1 MPRANRCYIEGHIW
15 HITHRCHRRRF
26 HLRFARD
33 RRSWVRWLYAARA
46 RFGLCVFDYCVTSNH
61 VHLLARDRGFDE
73 IPRSLQLIA
82 GCTGQAFNARKGHH
96 GGFWEDRYHA
106 TAVESGQHLARCLVY
121 IDLNPV
127 RAGLSET
134 PRDYPW
140 SSHGHY
146 IGARHDRLITPHPIY
161 WELGNTPFAREA
173 AYAQLVQ
180 SGIGEEDQRAL
191 TDSVLRGWALGDASY
206 VAELQR
212 RTLRRVSKARAGRP
226 ALVDSEPASG
236 V

>member
-1 MPRANRCYIEGHIW
+1 MARLPRLTVPGYPHHIIQRGNNRQAI
-15 HITHRCHRRRF
+15 
-26 HLRFARD
+26 FATSAD
-33 RRSWVRWLYAARA
+33 YETLLTMLDEHARKSSVA
-46 RFGLCVFDYCVTSNH
+46 LHSYVLMSNH
-61 VHLLARDRGFDE
+61 FHLLATPETETG
-73 IPRSLQLIA
+73 IPQMMQAVGRRYVRYFNQRQQRTGTLWEGRYRCTLI
-82 GCTGQAFNARKGHH
+82 QA
-96 GGFWEDRYHA
+96 ERYL
-106 TAVESGQHLARCLVY
+106 LACMVY

-127 RAGLSET
+127 RAALADT

-146 IGARHDRLITPHPIY
+146 IGARRDRLITPHPIY

-212 RTLRRVSKARAGRP
+212 RTARRVSKARAGRP
-226 ALVDSEPASG
+226 VVVGSEPASG